1 MPVRYCR
8 EANHDNAAAWKPDR
22 IIWAAGGAPILPA
35 SIPGLD
41 GYSVY
46 SATDALRNLV
56 DVGERIVMVGGGM
69 VGIEAA
75 LCTSTAM
82 GKQVTVIEMAK
93 KMLPQPMFKMN
104 GDLLKKMMRESG
116 ITFRTST
123 KLVAVDSTRT
133 HTAVTV
139 EGPDGEDTIEC
150 DTVLMALGFA
160 PTSKIGETLSDIC
173 PVIA

>member
-1 MPVRYCR
+1 
-8 EANHDNAAAWKPDR
+8 
-22 IIWAAGGAPILPA
+22 
-35 SIPGLD
+35 
-41 GYSVY
+41 
-46 SATDALRNLV
+46 
-56 DVGERIVMVGGGM
+56 MVGGGM

-75 LCTSTAM
+75 LHFDRM

-173 PVIA
+173 PVIAIGDAVEARKILYATTDAYNAVLGLENPETIDFSDKG

>member
-1 MPVRYCR
+1 
-8 EANHDNAAAWKPDR
+8 
-22 IIWAAGGAPILPA
+22 
-35 SIPGLD
+35 
-41 GYSVY
+41 
-46 SATDALRNLV
+46 
-56 DVGERIVMVGGGM
+56 
-69 VGIEAA
+69 
-75 LCTSTAM
+75 
-82 GKQVTVIEMAK
+82 MAK

-139 EGPDGEDTIEC
+139 EGPEGEDTIEC

-173 PVIA
+173 PVISIGDAVETRKILYATTDAYNAVLGLENPETIDFSDKG